1 MTWYKDMCN
10 VKKNRALKSRCYLC
24 HCVYIVI
31 LFIGFIPRNVFS
43 ATYMTGTNS
52 TTNGTYMLN
61 SNWNCPNPNAGQVN
75 IAENVNYV
83 IRSGVTVN
91 INGNLRIS
99 GHLIIEDG
107 ASLNVSGSIIM
118 DCYTGKSV
126 LEANGTLSVGSISY
140 ASNKTPKNVSIQ
152 LSNSTSISGDV
163 ELQTSSVLTIPSG
176 ARILVPGDLT
186 NNGTIN
192 CNGRLVVGTL
202 DEDVPD
208 GKTIIKSN
216 GTITNLGTIN
226 INTTDEA
233 LAKTQL
239 EPKLDNSVYYAAIT
253 CGNLVNGKNQT
264 ASVIGVINM
273 YDGSLIVQDNAQL
286 WYMSKILFKKGQSYI
301 DVWGNLVQLDKTYE
315 VKGEEAIIKLDG
327 AGAKAQINVRE
338 TYEDWTT
345 LSNERETH
353 DWDLDN
359 DQFTID
365 PNVKLSV
372 GKYYTGKT
380 EYLDENSYRE
390 NYWSY
395 QAITSITRDFYAT
408 EYSYVGG
415 EIEDYQDTIANLEV
429 EKTDLTPENGSLYI
443 ELVGLHGEDE
453 ARDMALARI
462 AEIEAEIAAKQSI
475 IARLGQ
481 IQKFASD
488 NMTASELE
496 SLNDWFFDT
505 DYGQWF
511 VSQNLYI
518 RVKKGKNSYDYKTY
532 MNYFYYDYVYNGNN
546 HLKLYHYI
554 LAYMDEYGNDA
565 LYYEG
570 RHNALSVMLPIE
582 LSYFEVAQDG
592 NQIQFDWATESENNN
607 DYFTVEYSLDGVN
620 FNSVVVVDGA
630 GNSTEQLV
638 YNTTVSAEKYEGIVY
653 FRLKQ
658 TDFDGQST
666 YSEARVLY
674 VQGAD
679 DGIVIYPNPAT
690 TTITIDGGEFSNV
703 YFVDMQSKKYPAL
716 ALGSK
721 QYSVEN
727 LSTGIYYAVIT
738 TANGK
743 ALKKFIVTK
752 SPVEK

>member
-1 MTWYKDMCN
+1 MKRICFVIFYYCCFLCSYFAQGQTITIWENRTFQGDKSIASASN
-10 VKKNRALKSRCYLC
+10 VEIKGIVTISGNLTLKGTLKIQEGATL
-24 HCVYIVI
+24 IV
-31 LFIGFIPRNVFS
+31 
-43 ATYMTGTNS
+43 
-52 TTNGTYMLN
+52 
-61 SNWNCPNPNAGQVN
+61 
-75 IAENVNYV
+75 
-83 IRSGVTVN
+83 
-91 INGNLRIS
+91 NGNVTMSNSSSFMTIS
-99 GHLIIEDG
+99 
-107 ASLNVSGSIIM
+107 SGSRVYFKG
-118 DCYTGKSV
+118 D
-126 LEANGTLSVGSISY
+126 
-140 ASNKTPKNVSIQ
+140 
-152 LSNSTSISGDV
+152 LSNS
-163 ELQTSSVLTIPSG
+163 
-176 ARILVPGDLT
+176 
-186 NNGTIN
+186 GTIN

-208 GKTIIKSN
+208 GKTIIESN

-239 EPKLDNSVYYAAIT
+239 EPKLENSVYYAAIT

-264 ASVIGVINM
+264 SSDIGTINM

-286 WYMSKILFKKGQSYI
+286 WYKSKILFKKGQSYI

-327 AGAKAQINVRE
+327 TGAKAQINVRE

-359 DQFTID
+359 NQFTIN

-380 EYLDENSYRE
+380 EYLDEDTYSQNSWY
-390 NYWSY
+390 NM
-395 QAITSITRDFYAT
+395 QARTSITRDFYAT
-408 EYSYVGG
+408 EYSYVGEKINNYQA
-415 EIEDYQDTIANLEV
+415 EITILNE
-429 EKTDLTPENGSLYI
+429 EKEALTPDYGSTYL
-443 ELVGLHGEDE
+443 EFVGIHGEDV
-453 ARDMALARI
+453 AREMVLTRI
-462 AEIEAEIAAKQSI
+462 AEIDAEIASKQAI
-475 IARLGQ
+475 ITSLER
-481 IQKFASD
+481 IQNFD
-488 NMTASELE
+488 DDITDSELE
-496 SLNDWFFDT
+496 DLNDWFFST
-505 DYGQWF
+505 SYGQWF
-511 VSQNLYI
+511 ISQNLYI
-518 RVKKGKNSYDYKTY
+518 RVRNGNSYEYKKY
-532 MNYFYYDYVYNGNN
+532 LNYFYYDYVYGGNN

-638 YNTTVSAEKYEGIVY
+638 YNTTISAEKYEGIVY

-666 YSEARVLY
+666 YSNAQVLY

-716 ALGSK
+716 ALGGK

>member
-1 MTWYKDMCN
+1 MRSISICI
-10 VKKNRALKSRCYLC
+10 LLFFLE
-24 HCVYIVI
+24 IVSC
-31 LFIGFIPRNVFS
+31 FAGTFTSNYEFTSNTTYNNNQHIGNQ
-43 ATYMTGTNS
+43 Y
-52 TTNGTYMLN
+52 
-61 SNWNCPNPNAGQVN
+61 NAPVVR
-75 IAENVNYV
+75 IK
-83 IRSGVTVN
+83 SGVTVT
-91 INGNLRIS
+91 INGYSQIY
-99 GHLIIEDG
+99 GTLIVEDG
-107 ASLNVSGSIIM
+107 A
-118 DCYTGKSV
+118 
-126 LEANGTLSVGSISY
+126 
-140 ASNKTPKNVSIQ
+140 Q
-152 LSNSTSISGDV
+152 LIISGDV
-163 ELQTSSVLTIPSG
+163 YIYGQGNLSIQSG
-176 ARILVPGDLT
+176 ARVFIGGDIE
-186 NNGTIN
+186 NRSTIN

-233 LAKTQL
+233 LDKTDDEPIL
-239 EPKLDNSVYYAAIT
+239 ENSVYYAAIT
-253 CGNLVNGKNQT
+253 CGNLVNGKNQL

-301 DVWGNLVQLDKTYE
+301 DVWGNLIQLDKTYE
-315 VKGEEAIIKLDG
+315 KKGEEAVIKLDG
-327 AGAKAQINVRE
+327 TGAKAQINVRE

-408 EYSYVGG
+408 EYSYVGD
-415 EIEDYQDTIANLEV
+415 EINDYQAIITNLNE
-429 EKTDLTPENGSLYI
+429 EKENLTPPYGTTYLG
-443 ELVGLHGEDE
+443 LVATNGEDE
-453 ARDMALARI
+453 AEDMVMARI
-462 AEIEAEIAAKQSI
+462 AEIDAEIAAKQAI
-475 IARLGQ
+475 ITSLER
-481 IQKFASD
+481 IQNFD
-488 NMTASELE
+488 DDITDSELE
-496 SLNDWFFDT
+496 ELNNWFFDT

-511 VSQNLYI
+511 ASQNLYI
-518 RVKKGKNSYDYKTY
+518 RVKKGKNSYEYKSY
-532 MNYFYYDYVYNGNN
+532 MDYFYRDWRYNGNN

-582 LSYFEVAQDG
+582 LSYFEVGQDG
-592 NQIQFDWATESENNN
+592 NQIQFEWATESENNN
-607 DYFTVEYSLDGVN
+607 DYFTVEYSLDGVK

-679 DGIVIYPNPAT
+679 DDIVIYPNPAT

-703 YFVDMQSKKYPAL
+703 YFVDIQSKKYSAIE
-716 ALGSK
+716 LGGN

-727 LSTGIYYAVIT
+727 LSTGIYYAVIS

>member
-1 MTWYKDMCN
+1 MRFLLLIVVFLLNYLIGSSANYYPAETNILTAN
-10 VKKNRALKSRCYLC
+10 VTSNVRYPSPNQGLLRFRENATVTIKSGCTFY
-24 HCVYIVI
+24 V
-31 LFIGFIPRNVFS
+31 
-43 ATYMTGTNS
+43 
-52 TTNGTYMLN
+52 NGVVQID
-61 SNWNCPNPNAGQVN
+61 GK
-75 IAENVNYV
+75 
-83 IRSGVTVN
+83 
-91 INGNLRIS
+91 
-99 GHLIIEDG
+99 LIIEEG
-107 ASLNVSGSIIM
+107 ASLIVTGTLVLAN
-118 DCYTGKSV
+118 TGKS
-126 LEANGTLSVGSISY
+126 E
-140 ASNKTPKNVSIQ
+140 
-152 LSNSTSISGDV
+152 
-163 ELQTSSVLTIPSG
+163 LTISSG
-176 ARILVPGDLT
+176 ARLNIPGDLK

-226 INTTDEA
+226 INTSDEA

-264 ASVIGVINM
+264 SSDIGTINM

-286 WYMSKILFKKGQSYI
+286 WYKSKILFKKGQSYI

-315 VKGEEAIIKLDG
+315 VKGEEAVIKLDG
-327 AGAKAQINVRE
+327 TGAKAQINVRE

-380 EYLDENSYRE
+380 EYLDENTYSE
-390 NYWSY
+390 NYWSM
-395 QAITSITRDFYAT
+395 QARTSITRDFYAT

-429 EKTDLTPENGSLYI
+429 AKTDLTPENGSVYL

-453 ARDMALARI
+453 ARDMALAGI
-462 AEIEAEIAAKQSI
+462 AEIDAEIAAKQAI

-481 IQKFASD
+481 IQRFASD

-554 LAYMDEYGNDA
+554 LAYMDEYGNEA
-565 LYYEG
+565 MYYEG

-582 LSYFEVAQDG
+582 LSYIEVAQDG

-638 YNTTVSAEKYEGIVY
+638 YNITISAEKYEGIVY

-674 VQGAD
+674 VQGAGD
-679 DGIVIYPNPAT
+679 AFVIYPNLAT
-690 TTITIDGGEFSNV
+690 TTITIDGGEFSTV
-703 YFVDMQSKKYPAL
+703 YFVDMQSKKYPAIE
-716 ALGSK
+716 LGGN

>member
-1 MTWYKDMCN
+1 MTWSKDMCN

-43 ATYMTGTNS
+43 ATYMTGTGS
-52 TTNGTYMLN
+52 ATNGTYTLT
-61 SNWNCPNPNAGQVN
+61 SNWDCPNPNSGQVN
-75 IAENVNYV
+75 IAENVNY
-83 IRSGVTVN
+83 IISTGVTVN

-99 GHLIIEDG
+99 GHLKIEDG

-126 LEANGTLSVGSISY
+126 LETNGSLSAGSISY
-140 ASNKTPKNVSIQ
+140 ASNKYPNNVSIQ
-152 LSNSTSISGDV
+152 LSNSTNIAGDV

-176 ARILVPGDLT
+176 VRIHIPGDLT

-253 CGNLVNGKNQT
+253 CGNLVNGRNQT
-264 ASVIGVINM
+264 SSDIGTINM

-286 WYMSKILFKKGQSYI
+286 WYKSKILFKKGQSYI

-315 VKGEEAIIKLDG
+315 VKGEEAVIKLDG
-327 AGAKAQINVRE
+327 TGAKAQINVRE

-408 EYSYVGG
+408 EYSYVGD
-415 EIEDYQDTIANLEV
+415 EINDYQAEITNLND
-429 EKTDLTPENGSLYI
+429 EKEALTPPSGSTYLSLAAIYGD
-443 ELVGLHGEDE
+443 EEAED
-453 ARDMALARI
+453 MVMARI
-462 AEIEAEIAAKQSI
+462 AEIDAEIAAKQAI
-475 IARLGQ
+475 ITSLER
-481 IQKFASD
+481 IQNFD
-488 NMTASELE
+488 DDITTSELND
-496 SLNDWFFDT
+496 LNNWFFDT

-511 VSQNLYI
+511 VNQNLYV
-518 RVKKGKNSYDYKTY
+518 RVKKGKNSYEYKS
-532 MNYFYYDYVYNGNN
+532 YYDYFFRDWWYNGNN

-582 LSYFEVAQDG
+582 LSCFEVAQDG
-592 NQIQFDWATESENNN
+592 NQILFEWATESENNN

-620 FNSVVVVDGA
+620 FNSVVVVDGV

-703 YFVDMQSKKYPAL
+703 YFVDMQSKKYSAIE
-716 ALGSK
+716 LGGK

-727 LSTGIYYAVIT
+727 LSTGIYYAVIS
-738 TANGK
+738 TAKGK